1 MLPSSFLALFLVAQP
16 PPDPTDTQP
25 PPAPTSVAAIVVP
38 VVLIVVLIVLI
49 LVALMLWY
57 NCRIKGKEEA
67 GTRKHR
73 GAFDFSKDKSLGE
86 EKEAKI
92 AEVTVDSKLDKDKGN
107 LAVAAPVEL
116 ADSAENGEKP
126 AITDTAI

>member
-1 MLPSSFLALFLVAQP
+1 MLPSSFLALFLVAEP
-16 PPDPTDTQP
+16 PPATATA
-25 PPAPTSVAAIVVP
+25 PAPTSIAAIVVP

-57 NCRIKGKEEA
+57 NCRIKGKEES

-73 GAFDFSKDKSLGE
+73 GAFDFSKDKSLGK

-92 AEVTVDSKLDKDKGN
+92 TEVTTDSELDKDRTN
-107 LAVAAPVEL
+107 LAVAAPAEL

-126 AITDTAI
+126 AITATAI